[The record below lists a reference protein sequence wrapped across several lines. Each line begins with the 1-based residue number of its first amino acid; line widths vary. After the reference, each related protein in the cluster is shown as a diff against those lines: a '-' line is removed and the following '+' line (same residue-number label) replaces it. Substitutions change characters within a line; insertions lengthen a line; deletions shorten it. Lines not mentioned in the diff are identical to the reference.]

1 MRRRVADAGGY
12 YSRQSGRWVLP
23 RARSNCAPV
32 AVDTQCCG
40 SLGQAFD
47 ACDEHAKRVA
57 EVVRFG
63 EREAAYLRAN
73 S

>member
-1 MRRRVADAGGY
+1 MRRRVTEAGGY

-23 RARSNCAPV
+23 GAQHNCAPF
-32 AVDTQCCG
+32 AVDTQWCD
-40 SLGQAFD
+40 SLEQAYD

-63 EREAAYLRAN
+63 KREAAYLRAN